1 VRRGAS
7 LPTTQHPVNTA
18 ASARTAL
25 EAVGTVGLVGLRR
38 VAPIAVAA
46 VSLAACSSSSATG
59 ESASVS
65 TVPEEYR
72 DSITRTL
79 DRLASE
85 RRPAEPS
92 AIPPRHLDED
102 TFPVSLVD
110 RDSIVYGGA
119 PPDGISPID
128 EPTYEPVGT
137 VDWLDADE
145 AVFVVELD
153 GVTRIYPVQ
162 IMIWHEIV
170 NDVIGDRPVSVTYC
184 PLCNSGLAFDRRV
197 GDDVLDFG
205 TSGALHQANLVM
217 YDRQT
222 ESLWTQFDG
231 RAVVGT
237 RVGDVLDTIPMT
249 MVAWDDARGRYPDA
263 TVVARS
269 VTDPKPYGRN
279 PYNAYD
285 QRTSAIPGFYRGEPD
300 GSLAPYERVVGVER
314 GGDAVAVA
322 HRGLVGEGT
331 AAITVGGSHV
341 TVWHRAGMASP
352 LNDPDVADGAA
363 IGSTRAYLAEV
374 RGEPTEFR
382 RIGEGFVD
390 AATQSTWNFFGEAIA
405 GPATGDRLRPVVHVD
420 TFWFAWATFHVDTR
434 LVEPS

>member
-1 VRRGAS
+1 VLVEFRHRRIRLRLDRAGGVPR
-7 LPTTQHPVNTA
+7 LDHPHPGPA
-18 ASARTAL
+18 RIGASARGAIGDP
-25 EAVGTVGLVGLRR
+25 APPPRRGHVPGL
-38 VAPIAVAA
+38 A
-46 VSLAACSSSSATG
+46 
-59 ESASVS
+59 
-65 TVPEEYR
+65 
-72 DSITRTL
+72 
-79 DRLASE
+79 
-85 RRPAEPS
+85 RRP
-92 AIPPRHLDED
+92 RQHR
-102 TFPVSLVD
+102 V
-110 RDSIVYGGA
+110 RGA

-314 GGDAVAVA
+314 AGDAVAVT

-374 RGEPTEFR
+374 RGAAHRVPSRRRRFR
-382 RIGEGFVD
+382 RRGD
-390 AATQSTWNFFGEAIA
+390 AEHLEL
-405 GPATGDRLRPVVHVD
+405 LR
-420 TFWFAWATFHVDTR
+420 
-434 LVEPS
+434 